1 MWAIING
8 FGGADVLAE
17 LDGTNIHRLS
27 NGLTMM
33 QELHTMFDN
42 LWVWF
47 EEIAVS
53 IYGRIQMHLFSPPY
67 SEQASYV

>member
-1 MWAIING
+1 
-8 FGGADVLAE
+8 
-17 LDGTNIHRLS
+17 
-27 NGLTMM
+27 MM